1 MTFPGLPPLQSVEGH
16 EVDRILT
23 LIHGLVILLFVG
35 WCVYFVVALLR
46 GRASR
51 APNAAPLAPP
61 RIAIPWFLVGI
72 VFALEVT
79 LFVGH
84 ELPAWSKLRSAVP
97 SGPDVVRVRVVAEQF
112 AWNVH
117 LPGADGLFGRTDPT
131 LVAVGNPVGL
141 DTTSAGAADDIVAIN
156 EMQVPLD
163 RTIVVELSSK
173 DVIHSFALP
182 VMRVKQDVIPGQ
194 MSRAWFTPT
203 VADTTDIACAQLCGL
218 GHYRM
223 RGRLIVRPEAEWRD
237 WVARGG
243 R

>member
-1 MTFPGLPPLQSVEGH
+1 MTVPGLPPLQSVEGH
-16 EVDRILT
+16 EVDRILA
-23 LIHGLVILLFVG
+23 LIHGLVLLLLVG
-35 WCVYFVVALLR
+35 WGVYFVVALLR
-46 GRASR
+46 GRKTR
-51 APNAAPLAPP
+51 AADPSHTAP
-61 RIAIPWFLVGI
+61 RIAIPWFLVGVVAAI
-72 VFALEVT
+72 ELI

-84 ELPAWSKLRSAVP
+84 ELPAWSRLRSAVP
-97 SGPDVVRVRVVAEQF
+97 AGPDIVRVRVVAEQF

-117 LPGADGLFGRTDPT
+117 LPGADGVFGRTDPT

-141 DTTSAGAADDIVAIN
+141 DTTSTGADDDIVAIN
-156 EMQVPLD
+156 ELQLPLG
-163 RTIVVELSSK
+163 RTAVVDLSSK

-194 MSRAWFTPT
+194 LSRVWFTPT

-223 RGRLIVRPEAEWRD
+223 KGRLIVRPEAEWRA

-243 R
+243 N